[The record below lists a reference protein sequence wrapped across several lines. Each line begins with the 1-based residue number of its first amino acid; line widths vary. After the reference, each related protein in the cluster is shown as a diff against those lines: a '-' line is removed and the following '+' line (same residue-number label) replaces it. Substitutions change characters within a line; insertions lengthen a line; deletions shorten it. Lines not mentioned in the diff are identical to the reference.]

1 VAVVDVESVV
11 DVASVA
17 ELAAVVVAAVVAA
30 DVVVAVVVA
39 LAALVVA
46 DPVALAVADVVALGA
61 LVLVAGG
68 SADWTAD
75 DGLTP
80 PLPGKSHMILPVPT
94 ARHAVP
100 GAHLKLTH
108 RPLSHFIKSLPAH
121 WNAPVVHTPPVGLL
135 PAPALAGALTRS
147 E

>member
-1 VAVVDVESVV
+1 VVVAVAVAAVVELAA
-11 DVASVA
+11 D
-17 ELAAVVVAAVVAA
+17 AAVVV
-30 DVVVAVVVA
+30 VA
-39 LAALVVA
+39 LVDPVA
-46 DPVALAVADVVALGA
+46 DPVADALAVADVVALGA
-61 LVLVAGG
+61 VVLVAGG

-80 PLPGKSHMILPVPT
+80 PAPGKSHMILPEPT